1 MELRQLEYFVTVTE
15 EASFTRAADRL
26 HVAQPGVSAQIRQL
40 ERELGQPLL
49 DRSGRTVTLTEVGAA
64 VLPHARAALASVAA
78 VRDAVDELAGL
89 IRGHVTIGAVDSMTV
104 LDLPGLLAGFHRD
117 HPDVEITLTEEGFT
131 TDLMDGLRAGRL
143 DLAIVSLGS
152 QDPPGLHIQVVVDTA
167 VVAAVAPDDPLAER
181 EEIAFAELEERALI
195 SLPRGTGLRMVF
207 DEACAAAHVKPR
219 VAFEASDP
227 PTLARLAEQGL
238 GVAIMPEVAAR
249 HPDSRVHPLTIT
261 GANMRGRIAL
271 AWRAEG
277 PISPAARVLI
287 ERARAHMPAPFG

>member
-49 DRSGRTVTLTEVGAA
+49 DRSGRGVKLTEVGAA

-78 VRDAVDELAGL
+78 VRGAVDEFAGL
-89 IRGHVTIGAVDSMTV
+89 LRGHVTIGAVDSMTV
-104 LDLPGLLAGFHRD
+104 LDMPGLLAGFHRD
-117 HPDVEITLTEEGFT
+117 HPDVEITLTEEGLT
-131 TDLMDGLRAGRL
+131 TELMDGLRAGGL

-152 QDPPGLHIQVVVDTA
+152 EDPPGLDIQVVIDTP
-167 VVAAVAPDDPLAER
+167 VVAAVARDDPFAGR
-181 EEIAFAELEERALI
+181 DEITLAELEERALI
-195 SLPRGTGLRMVF
+195 CLPRGTGLRMVF
-207 DEACAAAHVKPR
+207 DEACAAARVKPR

-227 PTLARLAEQGL
+227 PTLARLAERGL
-238 GVAIMPEVAAR
+238 GVAILPEVAAR
-249 HPDSRVHPLTIT
+249 HPDSRVHPLAIA
-261 GANMRGRIAL
+261 GARLRGRIAL

-277 PISPAARVLI
+277 PISPAARALI
-287 ERARAHMPAPFG
+287 ARARAHLPSPTD